1 MRYTRSNGRR
11 SFISVL
17 LFFFFLTSFQSV
29 SVASNLRTITLQWK
43 SPIFEEVYEP
53 SSTFIPGKPVSNVV
67 LKKEANDWCS
77 NRFGFSQMSIF
88 NASRT
93 LMGTTSKKTIKNR
106 STLISGIWRENEF
119 GEDEFSI
126 SISCSGSM
134 SAPIKAKSK
143 YYSLTVYYVYYEQI
157 TKKYWKDS
165 YVTSPN
171 FTLFDLDNNQSMV
184 NLQIVY
190 DENGDPE
197 MSSDAHIW
205 SPAGNWGS

>member
-1 MRYTRSNGRR
+1 MENKKVILNRGLV
-11 SFISVL
+11 SVL
-17 LFFFFLTSFQSV
+17 VFIFVSFESV
-29 SVASNLRTITLQWK
+29 STASNLRTITLKWT
-43 SPIFEEVYEP
+43 SPVFEEIFEP
-53 SSTFIPGKPVSNVV
+53 NSRFMPGKPVSNIV
-67 LKKEANDWCS
+67 LKKEANNWCA

-88 NASRT
+88 SASRT
-93 LMGTTSKKTIKNR
+93 LMGTTSNKTIKSK
-106 STLISGIWRENEF
+106 STVISGIWRENEF

-126 SISCSGSM
+126 SIKCTGSM

-143 YYSLTVYYVYYEQI
+143 HYSLTIYYVYYEPI

-171 FTLFDLDNNQSMV
+171 FTLFDLDDNQSTV
-184 NLQIVY
+184 NLRIVY